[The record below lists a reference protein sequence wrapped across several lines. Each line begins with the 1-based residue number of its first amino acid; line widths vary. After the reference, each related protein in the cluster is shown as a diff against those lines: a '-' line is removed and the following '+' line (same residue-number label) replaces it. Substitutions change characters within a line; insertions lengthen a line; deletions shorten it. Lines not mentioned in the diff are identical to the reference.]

1 MVSLVEVSLGLGVE
15 FPSSTFLLSEFGCDS
30 WISSR
35 HSTQWNGSHLPRMA
49 AEKET
54 EAGPYHHWAQARLV
68 LLRLAL
74 LHFAD
79 TEFWLFCGGALFFYK
94 LKVGGNF
101 ELSKSASTFFSNC
114 ICPLHV
120 CVTFWQFSLYS
131 EVCHYFSIC
140 NGDLWSVTFDVTIGK
155 RL

>member
-1 MVSLVEVSLGLGVE
+1 
-15 FPSSTFLLSEFGCDS
+15 
-30 WISSR
+30 
-35 HSTQWNGSHLPRMA
+35 MA

-101 ELSKSASTFFSNC
+101 ELSKSASTFFPTAFAHFMSVSHFGNSHYILKFAIIFLFVMV
-114 ICPLHV
+114 ICDQWPLMLLLEKDYNSLKAQKMVTHV
-120 CVTFWQFSLYS
+120 LAIKY
-131 EVCHYFSIC
+131 
-140 NGDLWSVTFDVTIGK
+140 
-155 RL
+155 